1 MFFLALKLSPAL
13 LQKVWVS
20 SFGII
25 LIGRRFVWTFWTVLL
40 LTVKW
45 SIWRICHACIKVG
58 QTDDWA
64 CPGQL
69 GGWFSLCQ
77 FIHSFRYSIEILR
90 ELPCAASQTSYASIF
105 SLVSNFLYSFHCVQ
119 SNILAFGLQY
129 PTQFSMYLLGDS
141 FLNDKHLIRWILT
154 QAAILLSVMFLKGL
168 SVKQK
173 FVGVFILSSWYS
185 VSWNGLV
192 NWSTEKF
199 SEDDPTS
206 SCCENPSRKKWM
218 SLLDLIMLLS
228 RQVIGIRNR
237 HTCLVPNYTLLYC
250 WDPECYF
257 SKRCGNT
264 RFLQHNTDCSQE
276 WQPLSLWDTKY
287 IFWNNL
293 KCSFILWNYEVF
305 SR

>member
-1 MFFLALKLSPAL
+1 MNILDSVAPYSKVKYLKDLSCLHQSGTNRWLSMPRAA
-13 LQKVWVS
+13 
-20 SFGII
+20 
-25 LIGRRFVWTFWTVLL
+25 RRMV
-40 LTVKW
+40 
-45 SIWRICHACIKVG
+45 
-58 QTDDWA
+58 
-64 CPGQL
+64 
-69 GGWFSLCQ
+69 SLCQ
-77 FIHSFRYSIEILR
+77 FIHSFRYSIEILQ

-105 SLVSNFLYSFHCVQ
+105 ALVSNFLYSFHCVQ

-154 QAAILLSVMFLKGL
+154 QAAILLSVMFLKVL

-173 FVGVFILSSWYS
+173 FVGLFILSSWYS

-218 SLLDLIMLLS
+218 SLLDFIILLS

-237 HTCLVPNYTLLYC
+237 HTCLVPNYTPLLLGS
-250 WDPECYF
+250 WMLF
-257 SKRCGNT
+257 
-264 RFLQHNTDCSQE
+264 F
-276 WQPLSLWDTKY
+276 
-287 IFWNNL
+287 
-293 KCSFILWNYEVF
+293 
-305 SR
+305 